1 MSFDYYRHSAD
12 KTSKNSCRRH
22 QRAATVADRNKD
34 ISGSD
39 DIPPTKHQR
48 TVAANI
54 KEPPLLPTGTR
65 TFPVQMTFRHV
76 RRVYKRTR
84 VHTALLSRRHHITH
98 HIDSKLTPRPYGPE
112 AEHITTVTSLQSH
125 LYLHLSTPLYRIA

>member
-1 MSFDYYRHSAD
+1 MTSSDTCDVYLHCNCSAFHAASTKGFD
-12 KTSKNSCRRH
+12 SCRLI
-22 QRAATVADRNKD
+22 TT
-34 ISGSD
+34 
-39 DIPPTKHQR
+39 DIPLTKHQR
-48 TVAANI
+48 IVAADI